1 MRMSALAK
9 AITPTA
15 WPRSTAE
22 LVASIAW
29 ERVSQ
34 DLDAQGS
41 ALVGRLLSV
50 DECQAIS
57 SLYQKDDIFRSH
69 VVMERHGF
77 GRGEYKYFN
86 YPLPGLIASL
96 RTGLYPHLTPIANR
110 WNEAMGIAVRYPDD
124 HAQFLDRCHRAGQ
137 TRPTP
142 LLLHYVE

>member
-1 MRMSALAK
+1 MSALAK
-9 AITPTA
+9 GMTPTA

-34 DLDAQGS
+34 DLEAQGS

-96 RTGLYPHLTPIANR
+96 SGEAFGL
-110 WNEAMGIAVRYPDD
+110 
-124 HAQFLDRCHRAGQ
+124 HRAMPSSRPEQ
-137 TRPTP
+137 TDTAPAPVRNRRLQLSAPGPLWRACFPTP
-142 LLLHYVE
+142 ARDLVV